1 MARLG
6 FLLRVA
12 SAYVTDRDRSC
23 PYCCETRTAVVA
35 RKYGLLELRRCSGCR
50 LRFRW
55 PKDSVRRN
63 AAYYQAQYRQRGL
76 TTDLPNAEQL
86 SRMVEAGFRGTEKD
100 FAEKIEVLRK
110 ACPRGRVLDFGCSW
124 GYGVAQLA
132 AAGYNATGF
141 ELSAARAAF
150 GRDHL
155 GVDILDSY
163 RDLNRVPAGHWD
175 AIFSNH
181 VLEHLPRP
189 REVFAQFARLL
200 RPGGVLVAFV
210 PNAGGASA
218 RRLGSGW
225 GPLVCERHTLAVD
238 RDFIEPAL
246 CQHGFDVRVMSEPYR
261 LDEIGDWKGRGR
273 RAEREDGDELL
284 IVGRRRAERSV
295 ADPGARWIAGSTGA
309 ANLVGS

>member
-12 SAYVTDRDRSC
+12 GASVVDRDRSC
-23 PYCCETRTAVVA
+23 PYCHETSTAVVV

-63 AAYYQAQYRQRGL
+63 AAYYQIRYRQRGL
-76 TTDLPNAEQL
+76 TTDLPDAAQL
-86 SRMVEAGFRGTEKD
+86 ARLVETGFRGTEKD
-100 FAEKIEVLRK
+100 FAEKIALLRRL
-110 ACPRGRVLDFGCSW
+110 CPEGRVLDFGCSW
-124 GYGVAQLA
+124 GYGVVQLA
-132 AAGYNATGF
+132 TAGYDAAGF
-141 ELSAARAAF
+141 ELSADRAAF
-150 GRDHL
+150 GRTHL

-163 RDLNRVPAGHWD
+163 VALDQAPAGHWD

-181 VLEHLPRP
+181 VLEHLPTP
-189 REVFAQFARLL
+189 REAFAQFARLL
-200 RPGGVLVAFV
+200 RPGGILVAFV

-238 RDFIEPAL
+238 REFVEPAL
-246 CQHGFDVRVMSEPYR
+246 SQHGFDVHVTSEPYR
-261 LDEIGDWKGRGR
+261 LDEAGEWIGGER
-273 RAEREDGDELL
+273 RTEREDGDELL
-284 IVGRRRAERSV
+284 IVGRRRADHAV
-295 ADPGARWIAGSTGA
+295 AGPGAHGIAGMTDGA
-309 ANLVGS
+309 SLVGS